1 MELDVSRWSG
11 EGDFT
16 QVLLEVLKGM
26 GEIRYVRVEDAPAS
40 RADAGYSFI
49 SNEVYIAF
57 HARRRREPVRRLGF
71 LPGTRTVADGAQ
83 TLAGLETALAAIEA
97 VGPSDY
103 ADEGM
108 FQYLR
113 AQRIVP
119 PYQTKGYKLV
129 ELIRVYEAEPAP
141 GPAY

>member
-16 QVLLEVLKGM
+16 QVLLEALKGM
-26 GEIRYVRVEDAPAS
+26 DEIRHVRVEDAPAS

-49 SNEVYIAF
+49 SNEVYVAF
-57 HARRRREPVRRLGF
+57 HPRPRREPVRRLGF
-71 LPGTRTVADGAQ
+71 IPGTRTVIEGAQ
-83 TLAGLETALAAIEA
+83 TLAGLETALAALEA

-108 FQYLR
+108 LQYLR
-113 AQRIVP
+113 TQRVIP
-119 PYQTKGYKLV
+119 PYQTRGLKLV
-129 ELIRVYEAEPAP
+129 EMVRVYEAGGQPPA
-141 GPAY
+141 